1 MITQNL
7 QDKAK
12 AALRGKYTE
21 YNPTSRNKK
30 NIIDNLTLHLKQL
43 QKKEQEASKLEGK
56 KIKN

>member
-43 QKKEQEASKLEGK
+43 EKEKQNPPKLEEGNK
-56 KIKN
+56 S